1 LLLADDAPLETAR
14 GLRGLW
20 RLIVRVAFLQKDP
33 LPDPFVAVVA
43 AAAVFRGHQARVF
56 LPGAERNLEETVRR
70 FAPGAL
76 VFHVAAGFEEWA
88 ETTGAKLSRALGGP
102 PVCFIGDF
110 PADHPELALR
120 DGVDFVLTGDPD
132 ETIPE
137 LLWRISLEKTL
148 AGTMGTA
155 CAGPD
160 GELLLGP
167 AREPITDLDETAA
180 GDFEVYRRYGFV
192 QGQSTAP
199 ILVGRGTIENVHAG
213 FQIGHAELTRRFRP
227 ARRHSVQGAISRVQM
242 MKQRRPYKRFGFRD
256 DSFATDSDWLA
267 AFLDRY
273 RVEVELP
280 FGCMARPDQLPPKV
294 IDELAAAGCDCVR
307 LGIESGDEALRQK
320 VAGTFI
326 PDSQIEAVVAQL
338 RERNIRVHTTSF
350 LGLPGESVESAT
362 RTVDLIAR
370 LRPDHAFCFT
380 VWEAEAVYSTPEQQR
395 LAWLVPYVARAPFL
409 RNAIMSAMAKP
420 ADGIYKRLFQLQHD
434 LGFVHSGELRPWDMA
449 RMVAGMSRDRAQI

>member
-1 LLLADDAPLETAR
+1 M
-14 GLRGLW
+14 
-20 RLIVRVAFLQKDP
+20 RVAFLQKDP

-56 LPGAERNLEETVRR
+56 LPGAERDLEGAVRR

-76 VFHVAAGFEEWA
+76 VFHVAAGFEDWA
-88 ETTGAKLSRALGGP
+88 EGTGAKLSRALGGP

-110 PADHPELALR
+110 PSNHPELALR

-148 AGTMGTA
+148 VGAMGTA

-160 GELLLGP
+160 GKLMMAP
-167 AREPITDLDETAA
+167 AREPIADLDETAA
-180 GDFEVYRRYGFV
+180 GDFEVYRRYDFV
-192 QGQSTAP
+192 QSQSTAP

-213 FQIGHAELTRRFRP
+213 FRIGVAELARRFRP

-242 MKQRRPYKRFGFRD
+242 MKNRRPYKRFGFRD
-256 DSFATDSDWLA
+256 DSFATDPDWLA

-280 FGCMARPDQLPPKV
+280 FGCMARPDQLPPKI

-307 LGIESGDEALRQK
+307 LGIESGDETLREQA
-320 VAGTFI
+320 AGTAV
-326 PDSQIEAVVAQL
+326 PDAQIEAVVARL
-338 RERNIRVHTTSF
+338 RERGIRVHTTSF
-350 LGLPGESVESAT
+350 LGLPGETAESAA
-362 RTVDLIAR
+362 RTVELVAR

-380 VWEAEAVYSTPEQQR
+380 VWEAQTVHSTPEMQR

-409 RNAIMSAMAKP
+409 RKPIVSAMAKP
-420 ADGIYKRLFQLQHD
+420 ADAIYRRLFRLQHD
-434 LGFVHSGELRPWDMA
+434 VGFVRSGELRPWEMA
-449 RMVAGMSRDRAQI
+449 RMVACMSRDRAQV